1 MAAGHIEKVQQMAG
15 RPPYSFALDAG
26 RMGLLKTV
34 LRDKSTPPQ
43 AVARARIL
51 LSRAQGLPIQRIA
64 RQLGHDRT
72 TVWRV
77 CERYRARGLDALY
90 DAAHPGRPRGST
102 KAKSAAARTER
113 TGAKQRSKSRR

>member
-1 MAAGHIEKVQQMAG
+1 MAAGHTEKVQQMAG

-43 AVARARIL
+43 AMARARIL
-51 LSRAQGLPIQRIA
+51 LSRAQGLPIHRIA
-64 RQLGHDRT
+64 HQLGHNRT
-72 TVWRV
+72 TIWRV

-90 DAAHPGRPRGST
+90 DAAHPGRPPGKGKHAATPAST
-102 KAKSAAARTER
+102 ARS
-113 TGAKQRSKSRR
+113 KQHGKSRR